1 MSEINNKQVD
11 NAEDIDIVMPVYNLL
26 EYSDSY

>member
-1 MSEINNKQVD
+1 MSEINNKQVY